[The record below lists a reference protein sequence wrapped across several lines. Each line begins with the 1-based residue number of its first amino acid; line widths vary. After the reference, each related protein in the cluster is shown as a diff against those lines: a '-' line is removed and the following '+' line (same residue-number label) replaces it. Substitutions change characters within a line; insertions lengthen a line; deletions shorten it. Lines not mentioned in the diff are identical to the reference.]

1 MSDGEI
7 HAWHYATRQ
16 PVHLQWKNGKIS
28 SLDPSTVNPPP
39 NQWLAPGL
47 VDLQINGYAGVD
59 FQQDNVSPDDLHR
72 AASGLAQAGCTRF
85 PLSAVHDRWDK
96 MLVRLQH
103 YRKLRA
109 QSPALQSAIAGWHI
123 E

>member
-1 MSDGEI
+1 MSAGEI

-28 SLDPSTVNPPP
+28 SLDPSTANPPP

-59 FQQDNVSPDDLHR
+59 FQQDNALDDLHR
-72 AASGLAQAGCTRF
+72 AVRGLVEAGCTRF
-85 PLSAVHDRWDK
+85 LLTLVTDHWDK
-96 MLVRLQH
+96 MLARLQH

-109 QSPALQSAIAGWHI
+109 QSSVLQS
-123 E
+123 